1 VDGGVRD
8 AEGGGRLPRAQ
19 GRRLGEVVWTDRL
32 SRAAEGLAL
41 RHPPRQPGADALD
54 DPRPL
59 ELGNRTEDVHLEP
72 AGGRR
77 GVDPFREADERDAKR
92 LKLVEE
98 RDQVLQAATEP
109 IEAPADQHIEP
120 PPLGIGQEL
129 IERGAPVLRS
139 AYAAVYELGSG
150 PSARFDV
157 PPQLDQLVVAGL
169 LGGADTGVNG
179 TTRRPTIP

>member
-1 VDGGVRD
+1 MRD

-59 ELGNRTEDVHLEP
+59 ELSNRTEDVHLEL

-98 RDQVLQAATEP
+98 RDQVLQTAPEP
-109 IEAPADQHIEP
+109 IEPPADQHIEP

-139 AYAAVYELGSG
+139 AYAAIDVLDRR
-150 PSARFDV
+150 PAARLDV
-157 PPQLDQLVVAGL
+157 TAQLDQLVLAGL
-169 LGGADTGVNG
+169 LRGGDAGVDG
-179 TTRRPTIP
+179 TAHVPTIP